1 MKEVLIMYCQRLIIP
16 LLILSLVLTLS
27 GCGGSGLT
35 PTIPEGQENG
45 VLYLEPANLTITP
58 SKGFTVE
65 LKAAFIT
72 DLKGYSVTLFY
83 DPALLSLQEA
93 EEGTFLSAEGKTFFY
108 KKVDEVKG
116 IILIDCAILGP
127 EAGVSG
133 EGTLAAFSF
142 ASLKAGSTG
151 IEFSL
156 TRVRNTCNKEIITT
170 IKNSL
175 IRSE

>member
-1 MKEVLIMYCQRLIIP
+1 MSCQRLIIP
-16 LLILSLVLTLS
+16 LLILSLLLAIS
-27 GCGGSGLT
+27 GCGGSGIT
-35 PTIPEGQENG
+35 PTLPDSQENG
-45 VLYLEPANLTITP
+45 VLYLEPANLAITP

-93 EEGTFLSAEGKTFFY
+93 EEGTFLSVEGKTFFY
-108 KKVDEVKG
+108 KKVDDAKG
-116 IILIDCAILGP
+116 TILIDCAILGCD
-127 EAGVSG
+127 AGVSG
-133 EGTLAAFSF
+133 EGTLAVFSF
-142 ASLKAGSTG
+142 TSLKAGSTG

-156 TRVRNTCNKEIITT
+156 ARIRNTCNKEINTT
-170 IKNSL
+170 IRNSL

>member
-1 MKEVLIMYCQRLIIP
+1 MSYQRLIIP
-16 LLILSLVLTLS
+16 LLILSLILTFS

-35 PTIPEGQENG
+35 PTLPEAEGQENG
-45 VLYLEPANLTITP
+45 VLYLEPANLNLTP
-58 SKGFTVE
+58 SEGFTVE
-65 LKAAFIT
+65 LKTASIT

-108 KKVDEVKG
+108 KKVDDAKG
-116 IILIDCAILGP
+116 IILIDCAILGS

-133 EGTLAAFSF
+133 EGTLATFSF
-142 ASLKAGSTG
+142 TSLKAGSAG

-156 TRVRNTCNKEIITT
+156 ARIRNTYNKEIITT
-170 IKNSL
+170 MRNSL